1 MSAAIRNDPNKNGL
15 TINNSQYLL
24 SQYTDDSSLILDDD
38 EVSLERALY
47 ILKKNSECVGLRAN
61 LDNTEAIYIGSNVNL
76 RDKLLPEQNLNWT
89 HTGKS
94 KLL

>member
-47 ILKKNSECVGLRAN
+47 ILKK
-61 LDNTEAIYIGSNVNL
+61 
-76 RDKLLPEQNLNWT
+76 KF
-89 HTGKS
+89 
-94 KLL
+94 

>member
-1 MSAAIRNDPNKNGL
+1 MSPFLFILSLELMSAAIRNDPNKNGL

-47 ILKKNSECVGLRAN
+47 ILKKKIL
-61 LDNTEAIYIGSNVNL
+61 NVL
-76 RDKLLPEQNLNWT
+76 V
-89 HTGKS
+89 
-94 KLL
+94 

>member
-1 MSAAIRNDPNKNGL
+1 MSPFLFILSLELMSAAIRNDPNKNGL

-47 ILKKNSECVGLRAN
+47 ILKK
-61 LDNTEAIYIGSNVNL
+61 
-76 RDKLLPEQNLNWT
+76 KF
-89 HTGKS
+89 
-94 KLL
+94 